1 MQKVREL
8 SGGGGGGRPCLAQPS
23 PCPEAG
29 EASAGGAAG
38 QPSPQGLPGRVLPVW
53 GRPPGKCSSPGA
65 GGKPD
70 CPRLP
75 LGSPRSSSVNLAQE
89 QSSEC
94 NCSLSA
100 CGSRECDGD
109 CAAAWGPSDF
119 RACTG
124 ASSAQTASPRRL
136 PASDHPRPWSSA
148 QCRLPGGASAE
159 PPDKASCPLTWAPGV
174 PVSYL
179 SSLPPADGGVQ
190 AVSALTPAHAS
201 EGLRR
206 CQRNSVGLG
215 AGRPVS

>member
-1 MQKVREL
+1 MRPLQEGLRVSPAPRA
-8 SGGGGGGRPCLAQPS
+8 SQGGFCW
-23 PCPEAG
+23 
-29 EASAGGAAG
+29 GGA
-38 QPSPQGLPGRVLPVW
+38 
-53 GRPPGKCSSPGA
+53 RPPGKCSSPGA
-65 GGKPD
+65 SGKPD

-75 LGSPRSSSVNLAQE
+75 LGSPRSSSVNLAQK

-100 CGSRECDGD
+100 CVSRECDGD

-190 AVSALTPAHAS
+190 AVSALTP
-201 EGLRR
+201 GTRLRR
-206 CQRNSVGLG
+206 AEEMPGEQ
-215 AGRPVS
+215 